1 MRRLLLPFLLVA
13 AAFGDELD
21 ILEGFDEAPAVTIA
35 PPEKTP
41 EKWAEIKGALT
52 LQGAY
57 NTAGDAQGYDGL
69 SRLKLKGDLELRK
82 RLDNRW
88 QFLISGAGY
97 LDAAYA
103 LNDRDNYTDEV
114 LDEMESELELREAY
128 AQGPLSKS
136 WDLKIG
142 RQIVVWGKSDNLRVA
157 DMLNPLDMRE
167 PGMTDIEDLRLPVAM
182 VKLDY
187 YAGPWNLSLIA
198 LPETRFSKRPAI
210 GSDFSLGMDDR
221 EYGGDHD
228 QFAAALR
235 GHFTGWDLSFYG
247 ASLYRDEFND
257 HEKIEMAGLA
267 ANRALGN
274 WLLKGEAAHL
284 SAEVNRLDLLGG
296 AEYQGVTDT
305 TLSLEVAS
313 RDYED
318 QTQTAYTYALRA
330 TRNLL
335 HERAN
340 VNLLA
345 MQNGKE
351 ADEGGFVRFWGEY
364 DLKDAL
370 TLKAGYVDYQGGE
383 MPFEFLKD
391 NDRLFAELK
400 ASF

>member
-1 MRRLLLPFLLVA
+1 MRRLFLPLALIA
-13 AAFGDELD
+13 ALNADDLD
-21 ILEGFDEAPAVTIA
+21 VLEGFDTIETVAVAPEIQT
-35 PPEKTP
+35 EKSFL
-41 EKWAEIKGALT
+41 EHKGAIT

-57 NTAGDAQGYDGL
+57 NTASDRQGYDGL

-82 RLDNRW
+82 RFENRW
-88 QFLISGAGY
+88 QVLLSGAGY

-103 LNDRDNYTDEV
+103 LGDREDYTDEV

-128 AQGPLSKS
+128 AQGPLSTS

-221 EYGGDHD
+221 EYGGEHD

-247 ASLYRDEFND
+247 ASLYRDEFRN

-267 ANRALGN
+267 LNRALGN
-274 WLLKGEAAHL
+274 WLLKGEAAHIN
-284 SAEVNRLDLLGG
+284 ARIDRLDLLGG

-305 TLSLEVAS
+305 TLSFEAVS
-313 RDYED
+313 RDSQD
-318 QTQTAYTYALRA
+318 AKTAYTYALRA

-345 MQNGKE
+345 MQNGKG